1 MVSPSTTPRVKLDL
15 TSCTGRPA
23 ACRRRGVHAV
33 RARVRGRL
41 VMEGSRST
49 RVSAMRVSRRAV
61 AADLR
66 TSGEEAR
73 DTTRRTEMRG
83 IPSMLRYLE

>member
-1 MVSPSTTPRVKLDL
+1 
-15 TSCTGRPA
+15 
-23 ACRRRGVHAV
+23 
-33 RARVRGRL
+33 
-41 VMEGSRST
+41 
-49 RVSAMRVSRRAV
+49 MRTARRAV

-66 TSGEEAR
+66 NCGEEAC

>member
-1 MVSPSTTPRVKLDL
+1 
-15 TSCTGRPA
+15 
-23 ACRRRGVHAV
+23 
-33 RARVRGRL
+33 
-41 VMEGSRST
+41 
-49 RVSAMRVSRRAV
+49 MRISRRAV